1 MKKTLIALTTI
12 AALGTGIISAQAET
26 GFNAY
31 ENVGAQSQVATSA
44 SASGLNY
51 EVNDGHN
58 F

>member
-1 MKKTLIALTTI
+1 MKKTLIALTAI

-31 ENVGAQSQVATSA
+31 ENVGAQSQLQTSA
-44 SASGLNY
+44 SATGLNF
-51 EVNDGHN
+51 EVNNGHN